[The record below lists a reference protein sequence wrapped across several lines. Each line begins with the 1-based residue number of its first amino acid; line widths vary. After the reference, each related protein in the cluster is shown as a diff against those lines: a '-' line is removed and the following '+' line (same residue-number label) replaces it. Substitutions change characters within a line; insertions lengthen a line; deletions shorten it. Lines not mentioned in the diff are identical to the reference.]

1 MIAKGNPVMAA
12 VYSFMFA
19 YAQALAA
26 SMQNFGIPSQIVLA
40 LPYFMTIA
48 VLVVSG
54 IRSRMKGTSLETCS

>member
-1 MIAKGNPVMAA
+1 MAA

-40 LPYFMTIA
+40 LPYVMTIV
-48 VLVVSG
+48 VLLISG
-54 IRSRMKGTSLETCS
+54 IRSRLKGHGLELSL